1 MFHERSG
8 AHLLPPEPHVRW
20 RGGEIT
26 RLEAFSDAVFAFAVT
41 LLVVSLEVPHTFDD
55 LMVAMKGFVA
65 FAICFATL
73 VQVWYYHYIFSRRY
87 GLQTIYTIIL
97 NATLL
102 FVVLFYVYPL
112 KFLFTLVVGGLT
124 GRTVPQEQL
133 SRMITSQHQVPILMV
148 IYSVGVIAVF
158 VLFALLYRYAYQKRA
173 ELELNEYEA
182 LSTRNAVIHFSG
194 FAGVAVIV
202 AVVAILVPEKYAG
215 ISGLLFCL
223 NGIWGWIAGSML
235 GKQERLALERMKA
248 SSSSEAAGSASK

>member
-1 MFHERSG
+1 
-8 AHLLPPEPHVRW
+8 
-20 RGGEIT
+20 
-26 RLEAFSDAVFAFAVT
+26 
-41 LLVVSLEVPHTFDD
+41 
-55 LMVAMKGFVA
+55 
-65 FAICFATL
+65 
-73 VQVWYYHYIFSRRY
+73 
-87 GLQTIYTIIL
+87 
-97 NATLL
+97 
-102 FVVLFYVYPL
+102 
-112 KFLFTLVVGGLT
+112 
-124 GRTVPQEQL
+124 
-133 SRMITSQHQVPILMV
+133 MV